1 MNLNNENNENNVMYV
16 VTAPHQPD
24 TEKVFTDVVTAE
36 TYGEWLVSNDFYDY
50 YELQFV
56 STN

>member
-1 MNLNNENNENNVMYV
+1 MNLNNENNEKYV